1 MSDEQVLNPVD
12 ETDQEPVV
20 PSSHE
25 ELTLLLEDARSKA
38 DEHWNQVLRLQAEM
52 DNLRK
57 RAARDLESAHKFALD
72 RFVADLLPVKDSL
85 ELGLAAVQ
93 DSPEGA
99 LLKLREGTELT
110 LKMFSQVLER
120 FGVREIN
127 PQGEP
132 FNPDFHQ
139 AMTLQPSSQVAPNT
153 VMNVFQKGYVLN
165 DRLVRPAMVV
175 VSAADASPAGGA
187 HVDMQA

>member
-1 MSDEQVLNPVD
+1 MSDEQVVNPLD
-12 ETDQEPVV
+12 ETDQDATAS
-20 PSSHE
+20 SSHE
-25 ELTLLLEDARSKA
+25 ELTLLLEDARNKV

-52 DNLRK
+52 ENLRK

-85 ELGLAAVQ
+85 ELGLAAAQ
-93 DSPEGA
+93 DSSAGA
-99 LLKLREGTELT
+99 VQKLREGTELT
-110 LKMFSQVLER
+110 LKMLSQVLEK

-132 FNPDFHQ
+132 FNPEFHQ
-139 AMTLQPSSQVAPNT
+139 AMTLQPSAQVPPNT

-165 DRLVRPAMVV
+165 ERLVRPAMVV
-175 VSAADASPAGGA
+175 VSAADASSSGA
-187 HVDMQA
+187 HLDVQA

>member
-1 MSDEQVLNPVD
+1 MSDEQVEVQDVAAPPN
-12 ETDQEPVV
+12 
-20 PSSHE
+20 HE
-25 ELTLLLEDARSKA
+25 ELTLLLEDARNKV

-52 DNLRK
+52 ENLRK

-85 ELGLAAVQ
+85 ELGLAAAQ
-93 DSPEGA
+93 DSSAGA
-99 LLKLREGTELT
+99 VQKLREGTELT
-110 LKMFSQVLER
+110 LKMLSQVLEK

-132 FNPDFHQ
+132 FNPEFHQ
-139 AMTLQPSSQVAPNT
+139 AMTLQPSAQVPPNT

-165 DRLVRPAMVV
+165 ERLVRPAMVV
-175 VSAADASPAGGA
+175 VSAADASSNGA
-187 HVDMQA
+187 HLDVQA

>member
-1 MSDEQVLNPVD
+1 MSDEQVVNPL
-12 ETDQEPVV
+12 DQSGLDVAA

-38 DEHWNQVLRLQAEM
+38 DDHWNQVLRLQAEM

-72 RFVADLLPVKDSL
+72 RFVAGLLPVKDSL
-85 ELGLAAVQ
+85 ELGLAAAQDTSAGAVQ
-93 DSPEGA
+93 
-99 LLKLREGTELT
+99 KLHEGTALT
-110 LKMFSQVLER
+110 LKLLTQVLEK

-132 FNPDFHQ
+132 FNPEFHQ
-139 AMTLQPSSQVAPNT
+139 AMTLQPSTQVPPNT

-165 DRLVRPAMVV
+165 ERLVRPAMVV
-175 VSAADASPAGGA
+175 VSAADAASGGA
-187 HVDMQA
+187 HLDVQA

>member
-1 MSDEQVLNPVD
+1 MSDEQVVNPLD
-12 ETDQEPVV
+12 ESELDAPA

-38 DEHWNQVLRLQAEM
+38 DDHWNQVLRLQAEM

-85 ELGLAAVQ
+85 ELGLAAAQ
-93 DSPEGA
+93 DTSEGA
-99 LLKLREGTELT
+99 VQKLREGTELT
-110 LKMFSQVLER
+110 LKLLTQVLEK

-132 FNPDFHQ
+132 FNPEFHQ
-139 AMTLQPSSQVAPNT
+139 AMTLQPSSKVPPNT

-165 DRLVRPAMVV
+165 ERLVRPAMVV
-175 VSAADASPAGGA
+175 VSAADALSGGA
-187 HVDMQA
+187 HLDVQA

>member
-1 MSDEQVLNPVD
+1 MSDEQVEVQD
-12 ETDQEPVV
+12 AAA

-25 ELTLLLEDARSKA
+25 ELTLLLEDARNKV

-52 DNLRK
+52 ENLRK

-85 ELGLAAVQ
+85 ELGLAAAQ
-93 DSPEGA
+93 DSSAGA
-99 LLKLREGTELT
+99 VQKLREGTELT
-110 LKMFSQVLER
+110 LKMLSQVLEK

-132 FNPDFHQ
+132 FNPEFHQ
-139 AMTLQPSSQVAPNT
+139 AMTLQPSAQVPPNT

-165 DRLVRPAMVV
+165 ERLVRPAMVV
-175 VSAADASPAGGA
+175 VSAADASSSGA
-187 HVDMQA
+187 HLDVQA

>member
-38 DEHWNQVLRLQAEM
+38 DEHWNQLLRLQAEM

>member
-1 MSDEQVLNPVD
+1 MSDEQVLNPVGD
-12 ETDQEPVV
+12 ADQDAMV
-20 PSSHE
+20 PASHE

-93 DSPEGA
+93 ESTEPSS
-99 LLKLREGTELT
+99 LKLREGTELT
-110 LKMFSQVLER
+110 LKMLGQVLEK

-175 VSAADASPAGGA
+175 VSAADASPAGGT
-187 HVDMQA
+187 HVDVQA

>member
-1 MSDEQVLNPVD
+1 MSDEQVVNPLD
-12 ETDQEPVV
+12 ESELGATP

-25 ELTLLLEDARSKA
+25 ELTLLLEDARNKV

-52 DNLRK
+52 ENLRK

-85 ELGLAAVQ
+85 ELGLAAAQ
-93 DSPEGA
+93 DSSAGA
-99 LLKLREGTELT
+99 VQKLREGTELT
-110 LKMFSQVLER
+110 LKMLSQVLEK

-132 FNPDFHQ
+132 FNPEFHQ
-139 AMTLQPSSQVAPNT
+139 AMTLQPSSQVPPNT

-165 DRLVRPAMVV
+165 ERLVRPAMVV
-175 VSAADASPAGGA
+175 VSAADAVSGGT
-187 HVDMQA
+187 HLDVQA